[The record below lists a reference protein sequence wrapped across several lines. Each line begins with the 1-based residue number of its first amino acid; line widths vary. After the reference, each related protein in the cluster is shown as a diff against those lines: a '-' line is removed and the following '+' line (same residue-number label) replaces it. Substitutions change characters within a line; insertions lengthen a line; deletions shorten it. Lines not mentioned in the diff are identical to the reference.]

1 MAVFDDIEN
10 IIQIFQ
16 LHFNKIPKDEII
28 SVLNAT
34 SFNIEQT
41 NYDLSTGL
49 KNNSFTN
56 EII

>member
-1 MAVFDDIEN
+1 MTVFDNIEN
-10 IIQIFQ
+10 IIKIFQ

-28 SVLNAT
+28 SELNAT
-34 SFNIEQT
+34 SFNIEQAY
-41 NYDLSTGL
+41 YDLSTGL